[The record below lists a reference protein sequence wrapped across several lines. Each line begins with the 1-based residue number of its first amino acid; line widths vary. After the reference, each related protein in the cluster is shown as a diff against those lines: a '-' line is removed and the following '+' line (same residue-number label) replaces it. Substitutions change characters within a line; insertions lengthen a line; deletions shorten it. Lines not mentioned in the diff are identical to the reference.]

1 MVKPKTLTEAA
12 YEDIKQWI
20 LEGEITPGSKISLE
34 DTASRLE
41 VSMTPIREA
50 LTKLQQPVGGS
61 QNSQRKP
68 TSNIGNYSFFWS

>member
-41 VSMTPIREA
+41 AVSYTH
-50 LTKLQQPVGGS
+50 LTL
-61 QNSQRKP
+61 P
-68 TSNIGNYSFFWS
+68 TILLV